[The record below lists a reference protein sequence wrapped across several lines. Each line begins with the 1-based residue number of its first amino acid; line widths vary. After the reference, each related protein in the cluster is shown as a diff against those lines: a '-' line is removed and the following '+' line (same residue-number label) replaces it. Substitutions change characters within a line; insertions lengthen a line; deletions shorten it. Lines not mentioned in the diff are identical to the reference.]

1 MTKEQAKQEFN
12 QLLNDDEIFANQWNN
27 TLKDFLEWCSLYAD
41 TKHIH
46 ERRKNDNQR
55 TVP

>member
-27 TLKDFLEWCSLYAD
+27 TLKDFLEWCSLYND
-41 TKHIH
+41 TKHIK
-46 ERRKNDNQR
+46 RINK
-55 TVP
+55 